1 MSGGGRPR
9 PYFFLSYA
17 RLPQQRFNPRAN
29 PNKPLTRLF
38 GNLCRNILNMTDC
51 SESEAGFMDQGMDS
65 GDRWPDRLADA
76 LATCKVFVPVYS
88 PRYFTS
94 EECGKEWAAFLHRVH
109 AQRDAEGR
117 EPQAIVP
124 LVWHPVPVEQLP
136 VVARPIQYSLQNAE
150 RALPARRIPRA
161 DRIATPVEP
170 SPGRDVPDRQKDRD
184 RRRDHQRCPPCEPL
198 PYDQL
203 TSVFGDYGVRRP
215 LKVTVIAAIAD
226 ALPEGRNAFY
236 YGRVP
241 AQWSPFRDQDDARPL
256 ADLACEL
263 AEEHG
268 YQAEVVGFEQYM
280 AQMLGSGEP
289 EGPEL
294 MLLDPWQ
301 VTRPGAR
308 DELLRLDASDRPWI
322 SVVVPWNRSDPQ
334 TKQVKGDLENR
345 LHEALPRKYDSP
357 ESRDVV
363 SVEAFRDAFPEIVAR
378 AASHFFRSVRTFPP
392 SGQKGRQP
400 RLLED
405 Q

>member
-136 VVARPIQYSLQNAE
+136 VVARPIQYSLQNAGE
-150 RALPARRIPRA
+150 RYLRDGFHGLTELPRLWSHLRDATYQIARRIVTVA
-161 DRIATPVEP
+161 ETTNVA
-170 SPGRDVPDRQKDRD
+170 
-184 RRRDHQRCPPCEPL
+184 PCEPL

-392 SGQKGRQP
+392 SGQKGRRP